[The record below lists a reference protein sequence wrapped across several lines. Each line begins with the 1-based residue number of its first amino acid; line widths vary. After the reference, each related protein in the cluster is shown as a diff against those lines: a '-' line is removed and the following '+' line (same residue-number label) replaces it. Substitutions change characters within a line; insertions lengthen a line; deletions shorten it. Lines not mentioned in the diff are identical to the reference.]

1 MQKEK
6 ILFVM
11 ESLRIGG
18 AEKSLLTLLSKL
30 DYGQYEVELFLFRHD
45 GELMKFL
52 PKQVRLLPEDAKY
65 HIFDAN
71 RKAAPWRYLSQG
83 DLLRAWH
90 SLCYLIGCVWQ
101 RVTHRTL
108 YIGWNH
114 VRYHF
119 SATNLTADVAVAYLE
134 RKCVYFTAN
143 FVKAERKIAFIH
155 NDYSVYPYDE
165 ALDTHFFADYQ
176 KIATVSEHCR
186 QVLVSKFP
194 QYSDKFT
201 VVPNMISAQTI
212 QMMAKERQPNL
223 ESTGGHSLTIVTVG
237 RLVEQKGY
245 DRAVR
250 ICEQLVKK
258 QINVLWIAVGDG
270 PEHDKLQEEINDL
283 NLQEHFILAGAYDN
297 PYPWMQA
304 ADIYVQP
311 SRFEGFGITVAEA
324 KVLNKRI
331 VCSNIPEFHE
341 QLHNYPNA
349 LFADGEES
357 FVNAILKAAKK
368 TALPYS
374 VTEEQPTE
382 FYQCIE
388 RS

>member
-1 MQKEK
+1 
-6 ILFVM
+6 M

-30 DYGQYEVELFLFRHD
+30 DYERYDVELFLFRHN
-45 GELMKFL
+45 GELMQFL
-52 PKQVRLLPEDAKY
+52 PNQVRLLPEDAKY
-65 HIFDAN
+65 HIFDSN
-71 RKAAPWRYLSQG
+71 RKAAPLHYFVQG

-90 SLCYLIGCVWQ
+90 SLCYLVGCIWQ
-101 RVTHRTL
+101 RITRKPL

-114 VRYHF
+114 VRHLF
-119 SATNLTADVAVAYLE
+119 STTNLTADVAVAYLE
-134 RKCVYFTAN
+134 RKCVYFTGD

-155 NDYSVYPYDE
+155 NDYSIYPYDD
-165 ALDTHFFADYQ
+165 ALDTRYFADYQ

-186 QVLVSKFP
+186 QVLVSKFS
-194 QYSDKFT
+194 QYSDIFT
-201 VVPNMISAQTI
+201 VVPNMVSVHTI
-212 QMMAKERQPNL
+212 QAMAKEGQPQL
-223 ESTGGHSLTIVTVG
+223 ESKAGHSLTIVTVG

-258 QINVLWIAVGDG
+258 QVDVLWIAVGDG
-270 PEHDKLQEEINDL
+270 PEHDKLQGQINDL
-283 NLQEHFILAGAYDN
+283 NLQEHFVLAGAYAN

-324 KVLNKRI
+324 KALNKRI
-331 VCSNIPEFHE
+331 VCSDIPEFHE

-349 LFADGEES
+349 LFSDSVEG
-357 FVNAILKAAKK
+357 FVNAILEISQKP
-368 TALPYS
+368 ALPYS
-374 VTEEQPTE
+374 VVEEQPTE
-382 FYQCIE
+382 FYCCIE
-388 RS
+388 